1 MRVPSYLLKTNYL
14 KMKRLLFIASIALIT
29 ACITETK
36 NLEIADS
43 KESLIQQVDS
53 VEKLLFGYEAGSL
66 ASNQAAAKIVKLYN
80 QLATD
85 FPDDTKAPEYL
96 FKAGEVSMGINMD
109 FDAIGYFQRIE
120 RDYPNFDKAPHALFL
135 QAFIWDNKLNDDGK
149 AEFIYKQFLEKYPN
163 HEMAKDAKF
172 SLDNL
177 GKSDEELIKEFE
189 KKQQSV

>member
-1 MRVPSYLLKTNYL
+1 
-14 KMKRLLFIASIALIT
+14 MKFTHNKWISLFAILTIFF
-29 ACITETK
+29 ACSSEPKKI
-36 NLEIADS
+36 EIAES

-53 VEKLLFGYEAGSL
+53 IERVLFSYEAGSL
-66 ASNQAAAKIVKLYN
+66 ASNQAAARIVKLYN

-85 FPDDTKAPEYL
+85 FPDDPKAAEYL

-109 FDAIGYFQRIE
+109 FDALGYFERIE
-120 RDYPNFDKAPHALFL
+120 RDYPNSNKAPHALFL

-149 AEFIYKQFLEKYPN
+149 AEFLYKKFLEKYPK
-163 HEMAKDAKF
+163 HEMAKDAQF

-189 KKQQSV
+189 KKQQGV

>member
-1 MRVPSYLLKTNYL
+1 MR
-14 KMKRLLFIASIALIT
+14 LIIVVT
-29 ACITETK
+29 LIIIFSSCKNETK
-36 NLEIADS
+36 NIEIADS
-43 KESLIQQVDS
+43 KEALEHQIDS
-53 VEKLLFGYEAGSL
+53 IERLLYSYEAGSL

-85 FPDDTKAPEYL
+85 FPDDPKAPEYL

-109 FDAIGYFQRIE
+109 FDAIGYFQRLE
-120 RDYPNFDKAPHALFL
+120 RDYPKFDKAPHALFL

-149 AEFIYKQFLEKYPN
+149 AEFIYKQFLEKYPM
-163 HEMAKDAKF
+163 HEMAKDAQF

-189 KKQQSV
+189 QKQKQQGI

>member
-1 MRVPSYLLKTNYL
+1 MR
-14 KMKRLLFIASIALIT
+14 LIIVAT
-29 ACITETK
+29 LIVIFSSCKNETK
-36 NLEIADS
+36 NIEIADS
-43 KESLIQQVDS
+43 KEALEHQVDS
-53 VEKLLFGYEAGSL
+53 VERLLYSYEAGSL

-85 FPDDTKAPEYL
+85 FPDDPKAPEYL

-109 FDAIGYFQRIE
+109 FDAIGYFQRLE
-120 RDYPNFDKAPHALFL
+120 RDYPKFNKAPHALFL

-149 AEFIYKQFLEKYPN
+149 AEFIYKQFLEKYPL
-163 HEMAKDAKF
+163 HEMAKDAQF

-189 KKQQSV
+189 QKQKQQGV

>member
-1 MRVPSYLLKTNYL
+1 
-14 KMKRLLFIASIALIT
+14 MKKLVKIFNLFAIIAILGS
-29 ACITETK
+29 CSSETK
-36 NLEIADS
+36 NIEIADS
-43 KESLIQQVDS
+43 KESLEHQVDS
-53 VEKLLFGYEAGSL
+53 LENLLFSYEAGSL

-85 FPDDTKAPEYL
+85 FPDDPKAPDYL

-109 FDAIGYFQRIE
+109 FDAIGYFQRLE
-120 RDYPNFDKAPHALFL
+120 RDYPKYNKAPHALFL

-149 AEFIYKQFLEKYPN
+149 AEFIYKQFLEKYPL
-163 HEMAKDAKF
+163 HEMAKDAQF

-189 KKQQSV
+189 QKQKQQGV